1 MLSGTTIIDL
11 SVALSPDHPCGWPG
25 HQQFEIDGHWFEDRQ
40 LPYAHQGISLDEHT
54 GTHFDAPAHF
64 VPPSGS
70 DFYTGPGRHVTT
82 DQIPLE
88 RFVGQARVID
98 ARAAV
103 GTARGESAWID
114 PAYVE
119 RSVAEH
125 GPLHPGEIVLVYTG
139 WSDTRYL
146 PGDDGSRFVRGPLA
160 GDSEAWPALSAE
172 TIILCAEAG
181 ITAIGIDTPTLGA
194 IQDSFSPHLA
204 ALERDVVVIEEL
216 INLGQLPPTGALFL
230 FLPLKIV
237 GGTGAPGR
245 AIAIIEGSA
254 HE

>member
-1 MLSGTTIIDL
+1 MLSGKAIIDL
-11 SVALSPDHPCGWPG
+11 SVSLSAEHPCGWPG
-25 HQQFEIDGHWFEDRQ
+25 HQQFEIDGHWFEDHEV
-40 LPYAHQGISLDEHT
+40 PYAHQGISLDEHT

-64 VPPSGS
+64 VPPPGS
-70 DFYTGPGRHVTT
+70 DFYTGSGRHVTG
-82 DQIPLE
+82 DQIPLDW
-88 RFVGQARVID
+88 FVGQARVID

-103 GTARGESAWID
+103 GTARGESTWID

-125 GPLHPGEIVLVYTG
+125 GPLRPGEIVLIHTG

-146 PGDDGSRFVRGPLA
+146 PGKDGSRFVQGPLA
-160 GDSEAWPALSAE
+160 GESEAWPALSAD
-172 TIILCAEAG
+172 TIILCADAG

-216 INLGQLPPTGALFL
+216 INLGELPPTGALFI
-230 FLPLKIV
+230 FLPLKIL

-245 AIAIIEGSA
+245 AIAIIEESV